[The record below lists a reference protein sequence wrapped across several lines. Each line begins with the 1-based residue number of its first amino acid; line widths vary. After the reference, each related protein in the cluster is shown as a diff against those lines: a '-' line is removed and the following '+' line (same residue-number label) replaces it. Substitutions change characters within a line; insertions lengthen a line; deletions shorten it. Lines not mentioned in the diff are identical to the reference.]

1 MRSRRSRGARRWSGR
16 RGAVIVEFALVVPF
30 LFLIVFG
37 IIDFSR
43 AYAQLNA
50 INSAL
55 REGARY
61 ASTLREIDYTNGS
74 YVASV
79 KARVQNY
86 ATVFGYN
93 SLDMSKV
100 SVTTTSS
107 PGSPIE
113 FITVTVTA
121 HPLPLPVLR
130 GFIGVPPLTVTRSVS
145 YRWERA
151 GVPSSSP

>member
-1 MRSRRSRGARRWSGR
+1 MTGRRFFRRNR

-30 LFLIVFG
+30 LFLIVFAV
-37 IIDFSR
+37 IDFSR

-61 ASTLREIDYTNGS
+61 AATYKDFAVGTPTD
-74 YVASV
+74 SV
-79 KARVQNY
+79 KARVQQY

-93 SLDMSKV
+93 SLDMTKV
-100 SVTTTSS
+100 AFNVINSTVS
-107 PGSPIE
+107 PFGPE
-113 FITVTVTA
+113 YVQVTVTA
-121 HPLPLPVLR
+121 HPLPLPILT
-130 GFIGVPPLTVTRSVS
+130 GFLGVSPLTVTRTAR

-151 GVPSSSP
+151 ALPGT

>member
-1 MRSRRSRGARRWSGR
+1 MIGRRFRRRTR

-30 LFLIVFG
+30 LFLIVFAV
-37 IIDFSR
+37 IDFSR

-61 ASTLREIDYTNGS
+61 AATYKNFSVGTPTD
-74 YVASV
+74 SV
-79 KARVQNY
+79 KARVQQY

-93 SLDMSKV
+93 SLNMNLV
-100 SVTTTSS
+100 TFSVINNTAS
-107 PGSPIE
+107 PPTPE
-113 FITVTVTA
+113 YVQVTVTA
-121 HPLPLPVLR
+121 HPLPLPILT
-130 GFIGVPPLTVTRSVS
+130 GFLGVSPLTVTRTVR

-151 GVPSSSP
+151 ALPAS

>member
-1 MRSRRSRGARRWSGR
+1 MRARRFSRRGR

-30 LFLIVFG
+30 LFLIVFAV
-37 IIDFSR
+37 IDFSR

-61 ASTLREIDYTNGS
+61 AATYRDFAVGIPQD
-74 YVASV
+74 SV
-79 KARVQNY
+79 RDRVISY

-93 SLDMSKV
+93 SLNRNL
-100 SVTTTSS
+100 VTLTIINATTS
-107 PGSPIE
+107 PFKPE
-113 FITVTVTA
+113 FVEVKVAA
-121 HPLPLPVLR
+121 HPLPLPILR
-130 GFIGVPPLTVTRSVS
+130 SFLNVAPLTVTRTVR

-151 GVPSSSP
+151 AISGA

>member
-1 MRSRRSRGARRWSGR
+1 MRSPWSRSRRRK
-16 RGAVIVEFALVVPF
+16 GAVIVEFALVVPF
-30 LFLIVFG
+30 MFIIVFA

-61 ASTLREIDYTNGS
+61 ASTLREIDFSSGTYT
-74 YVASV
+74 ASV

-93 SLDMSKV
+93 SLDMTKV
-100 SVTTTSS
+100 TVSTTLVGTN
-107 PGSPIE
+107 IE
-113 FITVTVTA
+113 YITVNVNA
-121 HPLPLPVLR
+121 HPLPLPVLGR
-130 GFIGVPPLTVTRSVS
+130 FLGLPPLTVTRSVS

-151 GVPSSSP
+151 GVP

>member
-1 MRSRRSRGARRWSGR
+1 MSSRRFPGSRRR

-37 IIDFSR
+37 VIDFSR

-50 INSAL
+50 INSGL

-61 ASTLREIDYTNGS
+61 ASTLRESDLAGTA
-74 YVASV
+74 YVADV
-79 KARVQNY
+79 KTRVMNY

-93 SLDMSKV
+93 SLDTTKI
-100 SVTTTSS
+100 SVAVDVALPNTQY
-107 PGSPIE
+107 
-113 FITVTVTA
+113 ITVSVTA
-121 HPLPLPVLR
+121 HPLPLPVLTR
-130 GFIGVPPLTVTRSVS
+130 FIGVPALTVTRAVS

-151 GVPSSSP
+151 GLPPGSP

>member
-1 MRSRRSRGARRWSGR
+1 MRSPRRFAAKRRT
-16 RGAVIVEFALVVPF
+16 GAVIVEFALVVPF

-37 IIDFSR
+37 VIDFSR

-61 ASTLREIDYTNGS
+61 GSTLRESDFSGGG
-74 YVASV
+74 YVAAV
-79 KARVQNY
+79 KAKVQNY

-93 SLDMSKV
+93 SLDMTKV
-100 SVTTTSS
+100 AVTTDG
-107 PGSPIE
+107 PPIQ
-113 FITVTVTA
+113 FVTVTVTA
-121 HPLPLPVLR
+121 HPVPLPVL
-130 GFIGVPPLTVTRSVS
+130 GKFLGLSPLSVTRSVT

-151 GVPSSSP
+151 ALPATP